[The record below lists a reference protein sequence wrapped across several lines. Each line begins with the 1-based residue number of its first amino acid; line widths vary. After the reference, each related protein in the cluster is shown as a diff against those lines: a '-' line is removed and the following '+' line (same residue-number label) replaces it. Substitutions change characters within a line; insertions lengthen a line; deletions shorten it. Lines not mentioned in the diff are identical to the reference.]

1 MKDTQDLLLES
12 EVLSVEDV
20 LEVIVKHFCFFWVCL
35 KSAGQWVQSLEQKWE
50 ELLVHQ
56 EDWYL
61 LDYVLEDKLIN

>member
-20 LEVIVKHFCFFWVCL
+20 LEVIVKGFCFFWVCL

-61 LDYVLEDKLIN
+61 LDYVLEDKLIY